1 MGFVTW
7 ATNFV
12 FMFWNGIGGWAALDV
27 IGKHVFNLFDDL
39 GKALNMLGK

>member
-27 IGKHVFNLFDDL
+27 IGKHIFNLFEYL
-39 GKALNMLGK
+39 GNIVASIGK